1 MYQIELVKSQIKSEI
16 IAKKKSYET
25 VFWFCIELFDLE
37 FLFLHQSH
45 LLMNKKKGNKSLI
58 SLMNMSHAI
67 SVTSCVIFTHTFN
80 YCVSFLYLS
89 LSLARDIFCL
99 IVYIWYL
106 IVHLLANFLLA
117 ICICAQCAHTHVHTL
132 IQYFIVYNTM
142 PKKIVN
148 EFSKFAS
155 IRLFLFDFIRTFQPP
170 FGV

>member
-1 MYQIELVKSQIKSEI
+1 
-16 IAKKKSYET
+16 
-25 VFWFCIELFDLE
+25 
-37 FLFLHQSH
+37 
-45 LLMNKKKGNKSLI
+45 MNKKKGNKSLI

-148 EFSKFAS
+148 EFSKFAF
-155 IRLFLFDFIRTFQPP
+155 IRLFLFDLIWFYKNISTTIRSLTDQRFLWWLFPCKNDLMNK
-170 FGV
+170 